1 VPDLDYLMANTRQC
15 LLNQLADLSVCA
27 NQNNFVIIQPGIG
40 EGALPAN
47 A

>member
-1 VPDLDYLMANTRQC
+1 MIFQALRVSDQIF
-15 LLNQLADLSVCA
+15 LNDKDMSPALHKHAYD
-27 NQNNFVIIQPGIG
+27 VIIQPGIG